1 MNFRRFIDSQ
11 NVIESRR
18 TKKNHNLFPSSGVLL
33 LFCGICSQECLSLGA
48 GPTPVGHHDI
58 DEEFLS
64 SPQRPRIPKMP
75 LPPLADDVLDFIGN
89 TPMIKL
95 NKIPQ
100 SYGIKAK
107 VYAKVELFNLGG
119 SIKDRIAKN
128 MILEAEK
135 QGRIKPGYTLIEPTS
150 GNTGI
155 GLALVGAVR
164 GYRTIITLPEKMSN
178 EKVSVLKALGAEIIR
193 TPTEAAWDSP
203 ESHIGVAQKLE
214 KELPNAV
221 ILDQYGNE
229 ANPKAHYYGTGFEIW
244 EQTEGKVTH
253 LVAGAGTGGTIT
265 GISEYL
271 KEKNPN
277 VKIIAA
283 DPKGSILAQPE
294 SLNNT
299 TDGYLVEGI
308 GYDFIPD
315 VLNRTRVD
323 KWIKT
328 DDAES
333 FKLAR
338 RIIREEG
345 ILVGGS
351 SGSALQAALEIAK
364 DLTENDTVVVV
375 FPDSIRSYLSKFAD
389 DEWMKT
395 NGFEVDETNSAANK
409 TDDFLHNKTIAD
421 LVAGKPPVVTVTL
434 ADTVGKTFELLKANG
449 FDQLP
454 VLSSSGKL
462 IGLIT
467 LSKILKSLSTKKVQM
482 TNSIRGIFL
491 DFRKLAD
498 FEKSF
503 SISKESGFTKKTYE
517 PITMNT
523 PLNLLNKFFETHSN
537 AIITDDELKPVQ
549 IVTKVDLLSF
559 LAKNA
564 SY

>member
-1 MNFRRFIDSQ
+1 
-11 NVIESRR
+11 
-18 TKKNHNLFPSSGVLL
+18 
-33 LFCGICSQECLSLGA
+33 
-48 GPTPVGHHDI
+48 
-58 DEEFLS
+58 
-64 SPQRPRIPKMP
+64 MP
-75 LPPLADDVLDFIGN
+75 LPPLADDVLEFIGN
-89 TPMIKL
+89 TPLIKL
-95 NKIPQ
+95 NKVPQ

-107 VYAKVELFNLGG
+107 VYAKAELFNLGG

-128 MILEAEK
+128 MVLEAERE
-135 QGRIKPGYTLIEPTS
+135 GRIKPGYTLIEPTS

-155 GLALVGAVR
+155 GLALIGAVR

-203 ESHIGVAQKLE
+203 ESHIGVARKLE

-229 ANPKAHYYGTGFEIW
+229 ANPKAHYYGTGCEIW

-253 LVAGAGTGGTIT
+253 VVAGAGTGGTIT
-265 GISEYL
+265 GISNYL
-271 KEKNPN
+271 KEKNSN
-277 VKIIAA
+277 IKIIGA

-294 SLNNT
+294 SLNT
-299 TDGYLVEGI
+299 SSDGYLVEGI

-315 VLNRTRVD
+315 VLNRKNVD
-323 KWIKT
+323 SWIKT
-328 DDAES
+328 DDAEA

-351 SGSALQAALEIAK
+351 SGSAMQAALEVAK
-364 DLTENDTVVVV
+364 DLTENDIVVVV
-375 FPDSIRSYLSKFAD
+375 FPDSIRSYLTKFAD

-395 NGFEVDETNSAANK
+395 NGFEVEESDSSANK
-409 TDDFLHNKTIAD
+409 TDEFLNNKTIKD
-421 LVAGKPPVVTVTL
+421 LVAGKPPVVTVTV
-434 ADTVGKTFELLKANG
+434 ADTVGKTFELLKSNG

-454 VLSSSGKL
+454 VLNSKGKL
-462 IGLIT
+462 VGLIT

-482 TNSIRGIFL
+482 TNSIKSVFL
-491 DFRKLAD
+491 DFTKLAD

-503 SISKESGFTKKTYE
+503 SITKESGFTKKRYE
-517 PITMNT
+517 PITLDT
-523 PLNLLNKFFETHSN
+523 PLHLLNKFFESHSN
-537 AIITDDELKPVQ
+537 AIITDNELTPVQ
-549 IVTKVDLLSF
+549 IVTKVDLLSY

>member
-1 MNFRRFIDSQ
+1 M
-11 NVIESRR
+11 V
-18 TKKNHNLFPSSGVLL
+18 
-33 LFCGICSQECLSLGA
+33 A
-48 GPTPVGHHDI
+48 PVA
-58 DEEFLS
+58 
-64 SPQRPRIPKMP
+64 
-75 LPPLADDVLDFIGN
+75 ADALDLIGN
-89 TPMIKL
+89 TPLIKL

-100 SYGIKAK
+100 SFGIKAN
-107 VYAKVELFNLGG
+107 VYAKVELFNSGG

-128 MILEAEK
+128 MVLEAEK
-135 QGRIKPGYTLIEPTS
+135 SGRIKPGYTLIEPTS

-155 GLALVGAVR
+155 GLALVGAVK

-193 TPTEAAWDSP
+193 TPTEAAWDAP
-203 ESHIGVAQKLE
+203 ESHIGVAKKLE
-214 KELPNAV
+214 KEIPNSV
-221 ILDQYGNE
+221 ILDQYSNE
-229 ANPKAHYYGTGFEIW
+229 ANPSAHYYGTGFEIW
-244 EQTEGKVTH
+244 DQTEGKVTH
-253 LVAGAGTGGTIT
+253 LVAGAGTGGTIS
-265 GISEYL
+265 GISKYL
-271 KEKNPN
+271 KEKNADIQ
-277 VKIIAA
+277 VIGA

-294 SLNNT
+294 SLN
-299 TDGYLVEGI
+299 DSSEGYLVEGI

-315 VLNRTRVD
+315 VLNRKYVD
-323 KWIKT
+323 RWIKT

-351 SGSALQAALEIAK
+351 SGSALQAALDVAK

-395 NGFEVDETNSAANK
+395 NGFEVEENSTAANK
-409 TDDFLHNKTIAD
+409 TDDFLTHKTIRD
-421 LVAGKPPVVTVTL
+421 LVAGKAPVVTVTL
-434 ADTVGKTFELLKANG
+434 ADTVGKTFELLQSNG

-454 VLSSSGKL
+454 VLSSTGNL

-482 TNSIRGIFL
+482 TNSIRSIFL
-491 DFRKLAD
+491 DFRKLED

-503 SISKESGFTKKTYE
+503 SINKKSGFTKKSYE
-517 PITMNT
+517 PITLDT
-523 PLNLLNKFFETHSN
+523 SLALLNKFFETHSN
-537 AIITDDELKPVQ
+537 AIITDNELKPVQ
-549 IVTKVDLLSF
+549 IVTKVDLLSYMT
-559 LAKNA
+559 KNI

>member
-1 MNFRRFIDSQ
+1 MACTQSGT
-11 NVIESRR
+11 NVRQLVLQDSRR
-18 TKKNHNLFPSSGVLL
+18 HYNHTFLL
-33 LFCGICSQECLSLGA
+33 L
-48 GPTPVGHHDI
+48 
-58 DEEFLS
+58 
-64 SPQRPRIPKMP
+64 KMTV
-75 LPPLADDVLDFIGN
+75 PPASEDVLDLIGN
-89 TPMIKL
+89 TPLIRL

-100 SYGIKAK
+100 SFGIKAK
-107 VYAKVELFNLGG
+107 VYAKVELFNAGG

-128 MILEAEK
+128 MVLEAEK
-135 QGRIKPGYTLIEPTS
+135 TGRIKPGYTLIEPTS

-214 KELPNAV
+214 REIPNSV
-221 ILDQYGNE
+221 ILDQYANE
-229 ANPKAHYYGTGFEIW
+229 NNPKAHYYGTGFEIW
-244 EQTEGKVTH
+244 EQTGGKVTH
-253 LVAGAGTGGTIT
+253 LVAGAGTGGTIS

-271 KEKNPN
+271 KEKNPA
-277 VKIIAA
+277 VKVIAA

-294 SLNNT
+294 SLNDS

-315 VLNRTRVD
+315 VLNRKLVD

-328 DDAES
+328 DDADS

-351 SGSALQAALEIAK
+351 SGSALQAALEVGK
-364 DLTENDTVVVV
+364 DLTEEDTLVVV

-395 NGFEVDETNSAANK
+395 NGFEVEETKATEQ
-409 TDDFLHNKTIAD
+409 TDDFLTNKTIKD

-434 ADTVGKTFELLKANG
+434 VDTIGKTFELLQTNG

-454 VLSSSGKL
+454 VLSLLGKL

-482 TNSIRGIFL
+482 TNSIRTVFL
-491 DFRKLAD
+491 DFRRLAD

-503 SISKESGFTKKTYE
+503 SITKESGFTKHAYE
-517 PITMNT
+517 AITLDT
-523 PLNLLNKFFETHSN
+523 SLQLLNKFFETHSN
-537 AIITDDELKPVQ
+537 AIITDEDLKPVQ
-549 IVTKVDLLSF
+549 IVTKVDLLSY
-559 LAKNA
+559 LTKNI
-564 SY
+564 SYT

>member
-1 MNFRRFIDSQ
+1 MQDHHCNTIPLRGFFQRNTLHFIK
-11 NVIESRR
+11 IY
-18 TKKNHNLFPSSGVLL
+18 TML
-33 LFCGICSQECLSLGA
+33 
-48 GPTPVGHHDI
+48 
-58 DEEFLS
+58 
-64 SPQRPRIPKMP
+64 P
-75 LPPLADDVLDFIGN
+75 LPPLADDILEFIGN

-100 SYGIKAK
+100 SYGIKAN

-214 KELPNAV
+214 RELPNAV

-229 ANPKAHYYGTGFEIW
+229 ANPKAHYYGTGYEIW

-253 LVAGAGTGGTIT
+253 LVAGTGTGGTIS
-265 GISEYL
+265 GISQYL

-277 VKIIAA
+277 VKIIGA

-294 SLNNT
+294 SLNDT
-299 TDGYLVEGI
+299 TEGYLVEGI

-323 KWIKT
+323 HWIKT

-351 SGSALQAALEIAK
+351 SGSALQAALEVAK

-395 NGFEVDETNSAANK
+395 NGFEVEETNSAANK

-434 ADTVGKTFELLKANG
+434 ADTVGKTFELLKTNG

-454 VLSSSGKL
+454 VLSSNGKL

-503 SISKESGFTKKTYE
+503 SISKESGFTKRSYE
-517 PITMNT
+517 PITMST
-523 PLNLLNKFFETHSN
+523 PLHLLNKFFETHSN

>member
-1 MNFRRFIDSQ
+1 MGHSQ
-11 NVIESRR
+11 VAWIYSMQESVRIYEKE
-18 TKKNHNLFPSSGVLL
+18 TAPHVSSAPKPHLHFFPHRL
-33 LFCGICSQECLSLGA
+33 LFIKETLTMVA
-48 GPTPVGHHDI
+48 PVA
-58 DEEFLS
+58 
-64 SPQRPRIPKMP
+64 
-75 LPPLADDVLDFIGN
+75 ADALDLIGN
-89 TPMIKL
+89 TPLIKL

-100 SYGIKAK
+100 SFGIKAN
-107 VYAKVELFNLGG
+107 VYAKVELFNSGG

-128 MILEAEK
+128 MVLEAEK
-135 QGRIKPGYTLIEPTS
+135 SGRIKPGYTLIEPTS

-155 GLALVGAVR
+155 GLALVGAVK

-193 TPTEAAWDSP
+193 TPTEAAWDAP
-203 ESHIGVAQKLE
+203 ESHIGVAKKLE
-214 KELPNAV
+214 KEIPNSV
-221 ILDQYGNE
+221 ILDQYSNE
-229 ANPKAHYYGTGFEIW
+229 ANPSAHYYGTGFEIW
-244 EQTEGKVTH
+244 DQTEGKVTH
-253 LVAGAGTGGTIT
+253 LVAGAGTGGTIS
-265 GISEYL
+265 GISKYL
-271 KEKNPN
+271 KEKNADIQ
-277 VKIIAA
+277 VIGA

-294 SLNNT
+294 SLN
-299 TDGYLVEGI
+299 DSSEGYLVEGI

-315 VLNRTRVD
+315 VLNRKYVD
-323 KWIKT
+323 RWIKT

-351 SGSALQAALEIAK
+351 SGSALQAALDVAK

-395 NGFEVDETNSAANK
+395 NGFEVEENSTAANK
-409 TDDFLHNKTIAD
+409 TDDFLTHKTIRD
-421 LVAGKPPVVTVTL
+421 LVAGKAPVVTVTL
-434 ADTVGKTFELLKANG
+434 ADTVGKTFELLQSNG

-454 VLSSSGKL
+454 VLSSTGNL

-482 TNSIRGIFL
+482 TNSIRSIFL
-491 DFRKLAD
+491 DFRKLED

-503 SISKESGFTKKTYE
+503 SINKKSGFTKKSYE
-517 PITMNT
+517 PITLDT
-523 PLNLLNKFFETHSN
+523 SLALLNKFFETHSN
-537 AIITDDELKPVQ
+537 AIITDNELKPVQ
-549 IVTKVDLLSF
+549 IVTKVDLLSYMT
-559 LAKNA
+559 KNI